1 MNILI
6 PMAGAGSRFETAGY
20 KLPKLLIDVCG
31 APMIEECI
39 KSLDLDGQYIFVVR
53 KHKHK
58 TKNKKLKKILENVV
72 DNPII
77 IEIDELTDG
86 AAQTCLLAKEYIN
99 NDTPLV
105 SANCDQI
112 LEWSAKNFLK
122 FIENEDPDGAVVT
135 YNSDSEKNS
144 YIEIDDNG
152 IAIRLVEKEV
162 ISDLSLTGLHYWKK
176 GSYFVESAEEMINN
190 NNRTKNEYYVAPT
203 YNFLIQKGLK
213 ITNYHI
219 DNSVFHPVGTPEDL
233 KAYIGK
239 QNEFNINKPKT
250 ISEWLNFQSNYD
262 IVKNQLC

>member
-20 KLPKLLIDVCG
+20 KLPKPLIDVCG
-31 APMIEECI
+31 TPMIEECI
-39 KSLDLDGQYIFVVR
+39 KSLDLNGQYIFVIR
-53 KHKHK
+53 EHK

-135 YNSDSEKNS
+135 YDSDSEKNS
-144 YIEIDDNG
+144 YIEVD
-152 IAIRLVEKEV
+152 
-162 ISDLSLTGLHYWKK
+162 
-176 GSYFVESAEEMINN
+176 SAEEMINK

-233 KAYIGK
+233 EIYIK
-239 QNEFNINKPKT
+239 K
-250 ISEWLNFQSNYD
+250 ISE
-262 IVKNQLC
+262 